1 MFCCLFSS
9 RRRHTRCALV
19 TGVQTCALP
28 ISAQEGAHLQVLRD
42 RHLAEHVV
50 DLRHIADA
58 AAHDAVGSPAGDVAA
73 VEADRAAAQAEQ
85 SEDRLQRR
93 RLAGPVGPDDADDL
107 APSHGEVDAVQD
119 VGAAIAAHHHPGAE
133 EGLAANAPPYPRTA
147 PGTWGSAHTG
157 SQSPRTT

>member
-1 MFCCLFSS
+1 MRISDWSS
-9 RRRHTRCALV
+9 DVCSSDLLGNARA
-19 TGVQTCALP
+19 
-28 ISAQEGAHLQVLRD
+28 AQEGAHLQVLRD

-107 APSHGEVDAVQD
+107 APPHGAVDAVTD
-119 VGAAIAAHHHPGAE
+119 VGTARAAHPPAVAE
-133 EGLAANAPPYPRTA
+133 GGPRSEA
-147 PGTWGSAHTG
+147 
-157 SQSPRTT
+157 RR